1 MGKKFRSLLSFI
13 LTAVMAV
20 VAVPVTSMPVN
31 ATENY
36 DTKISYQDYEASER
50 YTVLVLDVSGP
61 MDFYINNNTEKYTSD
76 SSIED
81 VKSSAKKFL
90 EAAKSTLSHNQI
102 AIVTYAEEAEIIS
115 DFTDDIS
122 ALIKK
127 IDEIKEKTEDGRS
140 IEAGLLCAKDLM
152 DKVTSDNAIKN
163 VLLCT
168 TGLTSTG
175 NYSYSGQYNKRTI
188 ASDWQSIETEVRLYA
203 YANVAIDAANSLK
216 DTDTA
221 IYVIGLFSPI
231 EASIPDKSSL
241 NEVKEFFRLTAH
253 DLASSEETFY
263 AVEYVEDLDFTFGE
277 LQDDLIGSSKK
288 RIYTYSDSYPENAPK
303 DTKDSLD
310 KSSPTPSLGLY
321 GTYEDILWGPEL
333 FEQPSTQ
340 LESSS
345 VLHSDTTTYN
355 LAMLSGCLCIN
366 ATDPFY
372 LEQAYL
378 DLGFKQEDIYFYS
391 YKVVAPNTNDPT
403 QLREYDYHLNRV
415 DATRNGKRFA
425 DDADLAFSIASCTMT
440 INGVD
445 SDVLVIVA
453 RGTTSTAELVMD
465 ANMSA
470 NKDFYGYTAWDWNWE
485 FEEDIFAGLADYYND
500 HPDLGNRPLKIL
512 VTGHSLG
519 GGAANLVAA
528 KFDMEAGKDYLFCKN
543 IAQDDIYAFTFGAL
557 NSITS
562 IMRSDKPI
570 DTPVKG
576 FDNIVNIF
584 NLLDTYGPY
593 GDAFLNIKPA
603 DGDKSYYD
611 KFGRFYTFT
620 SDMDGP
626 VKHDA
631 DCRPH
636 QIVGYVY
643 AVKSGMLFTLDRDY
657 TKKEIRVI
665 IRCPVDVTVMHG
677 DDIVCQIVADEI
689 VSIDPSIAAYVEDSN
704 KTLIIPH
711 DSDYRINIT
720 ATNSGTMN
728 YVVQD
733 LDITSNSS
741 AAFVDIA
748 LETDKTFLCELT
760 PDTNIDEVDLFVTDK
775 DGNIIATVTGD
786 GQEVDPNAVIATPT
800 PTPTPSPTPTA
811 APTPV
816 PISYTV
822 VSDDMV
828 WKNGSFADLDIVVE
842 RSEDNEASL
851 NHFTDVKVNG
861 KTLDKDTEYEV
872 SDSLKITL
880 KNKYLRTLEAGK
892 QTILITFD
900 DGEVSAWITIE
911 ERGNMGPAAIIG
923 IVLAAVVVLALLLVA
938 AFVIFK
944 KLKI

>member
-1 MGKKFRSLLSFI
+1 MGKKLRSLISII
-13 LTAVMAV
+13 LTAVMVV
-20 VAVPVTSMPVN
+20 VAVPIMSVPVD
-31 ATENY
+31 ATEEYNS
-36 DTKISYQDYEASER
+36 KINGQDYEPSER
-50 YTVLVLDVSGP
+50 YTILVLDVSGP
-61 MDFYINNNTEKYTSD
+61 EEFFINNNTETYISD

-90 EAAKSTLSHNQI
+90 DAANTSLSHNQI
-102 AIVTYAEEAEIIS
+102 AIVTYAEEAEIVS

-122 ALIKK
+122 ALINKLDD
-127 IDEIKEKTEDGRS
+127 IQEKTKEARS
-140 IEAGLLCAKDLM
+140 IEAGLVCAKDLM
-152 DKVTSDNAIKN
+152 DKVTADNAIKN
-163 VLLCT
+163 ILLCT
-168 TGLTSTG
+168 TGLTSCG
-175 NYSYSGQYNKRTI
+175 NYSYSGQYNKNTV
-188 ASDWQSIETEVRLYA
+188 ASTWQNIDTRVKLYA

-216 DTDTA
+216 ETDTA
-221 IYVIGLFSPI
+221 IYVIGLFNPI
-231 EASIPDKSSL
+231 EASIPDKSTL
-241 NEVKEFFRLTAH
+241 NNVKEFFRLTAH
-253 DLASSEETFY
+253 DLASSESTFY
-263 AVEYVEDLDFTFGE
+263 AVENVEDLDFTFGE
-277 LQDDLIGSSKK
+277 LQDDLIGSGTV
-288 RIYTYSDSYPENAPK
+288 RIYNDSDSNPENAPK
-303 DTKDSLD
+303 DTAESFD
-310 KSSPTPSLGLY
+310 KKTRPAPSLGLY
-321 GTYEDILWGPEL
+321 GYYEDVLWGPEL

-345 VLHSDTTTYN
+345 TLHSDTTTYN
-355 LAMLSGCLCIN
+355 LAMLSGCLCTV
-366 ATDPFY
+366 ATKPDY
-372 LEQAYL
+372 LLQAYL
-378 DLGFKQEDIYFYS
+378 DLGFKDEDIYFYS
-391 YKVVAPNTNDPT
+391 YKDHSHNRPN
-403 QLREYDYHLNRV
+403 
-415 DATRNGKRFA
+415 ATRNGKKFA
-425 DDADLAFSIASCTMT
+425 DDADLAFSIASRTMT

-453 RGTTSTAELVMD
+453 RGTTSNAEFVMD

-470 NKDFYGYTAWDWNWE
+470 NKEFYNYIAWDWNWE

-500 HPDLGNRPLKIL
+500 HPDIGKRPLKIL

-543 IAQDDIYAFTFGAL
+543 ISKDDVYAFTFGAL
-557 NSITS
+557 NSI
-562 IMRSDKPI
+562 IKKMWNDKPV

-584 NLLDTYGPY
+584 NELDTFGPE
-593 GDAFLNIKPA
+593 GDALFNIKPA
-603 DGDKSYYD
+603 NGDQSFYN
-611 KFGRFYTFT
+611 KFGRFYTFR

-626 VKHDA
+626 VKHFA
-631 DCRPH
+631 NSRTH

-643 AVKSGMLFTLDRDY
+643 AVKTGMLHTTSIDF

-677 DDIVCQIVADEI
+677 EDIVCQIVSDEI
-689 VSIDPSIAAYVEDSN
+689 VSIDSSITAYVEDSS

-711 DSDYRINIT
+711 DSDYQIYIT

-728 YVVQD
+728 YVIQD

-741 AAFVDIA
+741 ASFVDIA

-760 PDTNIDEVDLFVTDK
+760 PDTNIDKVDLFVTDK
-775 DGNIIATVTGD
+775 DGNIIAKITGD
-786 GQEVDPNAVIATPT
+786 GQEVDPNAVTATPT

-822 VSDDMV
+822 VSEDIV

-842 RSEDNEASL
+842 RSEDNESSL

-892 QTILITFD
+892 QTVLIEFD
-900 DGEVSAWITIE
+900 DGEVSAQITIE
-911 ERGNMGPAAIIG
+911 ERGSMGITTIIG
-923 IVLAAVVVLALLLVA
+923 IALAAVVVLALLLVA